1 LREQFDYWIKILGP
15 GPEKKNYSDPGPG
28 LGIPAAPYDGHFVA
42 GAMINL
48 IVITNDEGLETNQK
62 NL

>member
-1 LREQFDYWIKILGP
+1 LREQFKYWIKILGP
-15 GPEKKNYSDPGPG
+15 GPEKKII

-42 GAMINL
+42 GAMIKL
-48 IVITNDEGLETNQK
+48 ILIKNDEGLETNQK